1 MLRGWTGLGLVLP
14 LLLAAPAL
22 AQPQPRPGQTPNSQT
37 PNSQTPNSQAPGGQ
51 PPLTVEPGDF
61 WSDVRAWDEQARRR
75 LGRNAAP
82 AMPRPGGAIAAPNPG
97 AGTAAPRSQTRPARP
112 RRPAPAEGR

>member
-22 AQPQPRPGQTPNSQT
+22 AQPQPRPGQTPNSQ
-37 PNSQTPNSQAPGGQ
+37 APGSQ